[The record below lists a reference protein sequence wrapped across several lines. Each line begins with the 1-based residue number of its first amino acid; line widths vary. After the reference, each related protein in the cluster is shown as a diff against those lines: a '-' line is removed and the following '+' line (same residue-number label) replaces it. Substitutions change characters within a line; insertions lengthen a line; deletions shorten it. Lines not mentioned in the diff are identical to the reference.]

1 MRPCLDLTSY
11 LKLRNLDL
19 LFRQIV
25 QFKTYFLMRM
35 QNLVSLNFMQE
46 KREAD
51 FRYGLVRVRE
61 NAESIA
67 FYGGE
72 KSEIGLLVQR
82 FRQTFENYMVRRRP
96 NLGDHYYA
104 ERLIGSFDYSP
115 CRVFGRVFFFLR
127 NEEKYLALPL
137 SLEHLA
143 ENVNLRRDPNL
154 AAYRPGPL
162 RLAQVLSPFCAPRYL
177 CTRELLSAERRP

>member
-1 MRPCLDLTSY
+1 
-11 LKLRNLDL
+11 
-19 LFRQIV
+19 
-25 QFKTYFLMRM
+25 M

-82 FRQTFENYMVRRRP
+82 FRQTFENYMVRRPLNVDDRCYVEGLNGSFSIVFLVRP
-96 NLGDHYYA
+96 NWFCV
-104 ERLIGSFDYSP
+104 ER
-115 CRVFGRVFFFLR
+115 
-127 NEEKYLALPL
+127 YLALLL

-143 ENVNLRRDPNL
+143 EIVI
-154 AAYRPGPL
+154 
-162 RLAQVLSPFCAPRYL
+162 
-177 CTRELLSAERRP
+177 